1 MSDSGCGRGSS
12 SSSLAITEK
21 KPQRSGGCVGIFFQ
35 LFDWNRRL
43 AKKKLFS
50 KKLLPAARAKR
61 ASKKFGRDDKFPMA
75 KHLLTADE
83 NCGGFPNMK
92 SSDCSSASVERTHEM
107 KAPGLVARL
116 MGLESMP
123 STLRGRS
130 EQASGSEFGVGG
142 ENRSAREH
150 GFVVSNDQVLKGQA
164 KMDSRPSKLQRTGLF
179 ERKPVTRFRAEAMQA
194 IQLKSMLSH
203 RSRKE
208 QPKLSSP
215 VKSPRMGRNAARLM
229 EAAAKILEPGMQATN
244 RAKCALTYGPSLH
257 LPPRDVVMTE
267 CPVLLAPNQSKQPRF
282 SADSVNSYK
291 GESSCKSCGNLL
303 DVVDSRP
310 GFASSASVLSN
321 AFPNEF
327 GKSRIKPSTVFI
339 EHGSNLASRDQEETI
354 CHSTEAVFDV
364 GMRSKMNSDTKH
376 HFKLDVEHHWRP
388 NQHVKPQKDVIS
400 SGGSKHNTHR
410 QSQDFLVRGRGISR
424 PSSSNLQYDRD
435 PFVSPI
441 NGIRDVG
448 LEQSLAG
455 CMRPRMTSKQLGK
468 SKFEDEKNLRN
479 GSGDPSSRAR
489 MPTRKKRTVGNKPDV
504 EGMGI
509 GSSTLRKQ
517 RETGGSEI
525 FGNIAGLGASPMNKN
540 CDKGECLAPFDL
552 KGGRKGAN
560 VVSFTFNSPMKRA
573 TEIVIPKKQ
582 MDKKKD
588 QLKCRPAGTVLD
600 KRSKS
605 DASEGNSSAQIATK
619 SRGEA
624 IGALLEEKLK
634 ELTKDRDDM
643 GTNNALP
650 GRSTAAIL
658 EELIC
663 ALAAERAICQEDEI
677 NIPMEYCQ
685 EDGASDIVQD
695 HFSDSSS
702 QYERFDTNKK
712 LQFQL
717 LVRKLVLP
725 LGLKRHPMHVLST
738 GCLTMRV
745 TEKDPADEFS
755 CSNADGSRK
764 SSRSCTRFCLAGE
777 SEQPS
782 PGSVLDACFSNES
795 CLSESLDDYSGCKLF
810 PESIECSFDQLERSE
825 LDVDFSDSANS
836 FNIGKSRSDKMKSSL
851 IDAYSVYCNVDP
863 AYVEV
868 VGNDLTQAWEVFVNA
883 GLLLGTDA
891 RDDDILLEDFLIFPL
906 HKLETIFY
914 SEWTSST
921 GSVEAKEKVY
931 FRRFLFDCLIE
942 FLSSKYSD
950 IRDCRFKGWTR
961 LPMLMNGGFLTRE
974 VCQEIR
980 KWTTLASNAPDEIME
995 MELNHDLSKW
1005 TGFEIESL
1013 ETGDEIELHLLH
1025 VLIDELVV
1033 DIDRCVPYSP
1043 SLQMESL

>member
-61 ASKKFGRDDKFPMA
+61 ASKKFGRDEKFPMA
-75 KHLLTADE
+75 KHLLIADE

-123 STLRGRS
+123 STPRGRS
-130 EQASGSEFGVGG
+130 EQASGLEFGVGG
-142 ENRSAREH
+142 ENRSASEH
-150 GFVVSNDQVLKGQA
+150 GFGVSNDQVLKGQA

-179 ERKPVTRFRAEAMQA
+179 ERKPVTRFGAEAMQA

-203 RSRKE
+203 RSRKQ

-229 EAAAKILEPGMQATN
+229 EAATKILDPGMQATN

-282 SADSVNSYK
+282 SADFANSYK
-291 GESSCKSCGNLL
+291 GNHHAKVAG
-303 DVVDSRP
+303 
-310 GFASSASVLSN
+310 
-321 AFPNEF
+321 
-327 GKSRIKPSTVFI
+327 RIKPSTVFI
-339 EHGSNLASRDQEETI
+339 EHGSNLASRDQRETI
-354 CHSTEAVFDV
+354 CHSTETVFDV

-388 NQHVKPQKDVIS
+388 NHYVKPQKDVIS

-410 QSQDFLVRGRGISR
+410 QSQDFLVKGRGISR
-424 PSSSNLQYDRD
+424 PSSSNLQYDRN

-441 NGIRDVG
+441 NGIRDVD

-468 SKFEDEKNLRN
+468 SKFEVEKNLRN
-479 GSGDPSSRAR
+479 VSGDPSSRAR
-489 MPTRKKRTVGNKPDV
+489 MPTRKKRPVGNKPDG

-540 CDKGECLAPFDL
+540 CDKSERLAPFDL

-573 TEIVIPKKQ
+573 TEIIIPKKQ

-634 ELTKDRDDM
+634 ELTKERDDM
-643 GTNNALP
+643 GMNNALP

-663 ALAAERAICQEDEI
+663 ALASERAICQEDEI

-685 EDGASDIVQD
+685 EDSASDIVQD

-712 LQFQL
+712 LQAAGKAQ
-717 LVRKLVLP
+717 
-725 LGLKRHPMHVLST
+725 G
-738 GCLTMRV
+738 RV
-745 TEKDPADEFS
+745 P
-755 CSNADGSRK
+755 G
-764 SSRSCTRFCLAGE
+764 FCLAGE

-810 PESIECSFDQLERSE
+810 PESMECSFDQLERSE

-851 IDAYSVYCNVDP
+851 IDACSVYCNVDP

-921 GSVEAKEKVY
+921 ESMEAKEKVY

-980 KWTTLASNAPDEIME
+980 KWTTLASNAPDDIME

-1005 TGFEIESL
+1005 TSFEIESL